1 MTMYVANADV
11 LRRSLELYRA
21 IRAEPAPGDEP
32 AAESNIERAVRAL
45 ERLVDAE
52 LELWADAEL
61 DDQTL
66 PSATVELSATWVCKE
81 MLRFMSGALLLESV
95 VEESWADKLA
105 AWREHGRGGVATTIG
120 TSSGD
125 LDAARAY
132 LRHYTEELLG
142 RTGGGP

>member
-1 MTMYVANADV
+1 MYVANADV
-11 LRRSLELYRA
+11 LRRSLEIYRS
-21 IRAEPAPGDEP
+21 IRAEPAHGDDP
-32 AAESNIERAVRAL
+32 AAESNIERSVRAL

-52 LELWADAEL
+52 LGLWADAEL

-81 MLRFMSGALLLESV
+81 MLRFIYGALLLESV

-105 AWREHGRGGVATTIG
+105 AWREHGREVATTIG
-120 TSSGD
+120 TNSGD
-125 LDAARAY
+125 WDAARAY
-132 LRHYTEELLG
+132 LNHYTEELLG